1 MNLSKKIVSVAAG
14 VALIAGAGA
23 MASAPATA
31 APKAKKP
38 TVKGE
43 STISL
48 PPSLVGAMAAKGITL
63 NAKAGGKATV
73 DGSTGYTNL
82 SFPVTGPVEDGIVSH
97 KGVLEIVSA
106 GTQVTLTL
114 TNPKLTYDTDGSGTG
129 QLGGV
134 LNGLP
139 VWMEPFSSAL
149 NGSFREPFDVT
160 NLEITVKK
168 GKATKFGKAGF
179 KRTDRVSATGM
190 MLYTDDQDSA
200 NIFNTALLGPEGAA
214 TAPLFIPGME
224 LGGIESNFSVTVYCK
239 TAKECK

>member
-1 MNLSKKIVSVAAG
+1 MNLSKKIVSVAAAA
-14 VALIAGAGA
+14 ALVAGAGA
-23 MASAPATA
+23 MVATPANA
-31 APKAKKP
+31 AAKKP
-38 TVKGE
+38 TIKGA

-48 PPSLVGAMAAKGITL
+48 PPALVDAMAAKGITL
-63 NAKAGGKATV
+63 NATGGGKVAV

-82 SFPVTGPVEDGIVSH
+82 SFPVSGPVEDGIVHH

-106 GTQVTLTL
+106 GTKVTLTL

-139 VWMEPFSSAL
+139 TWMEPFSSAL
-149 NGSFREPFDVT
+149 NGTEREPFDISD
-160 NLEITVKK
+160 LKITIKPGKPAKDGKK
-168 GKATKFGKAGF
+168 GF
-179 KRTDRVSATGM
+179 KRTDRVTATGM
-190 MLYTDDQDSA
+190 MSYTDDQDSA

-224 LGGIESNFSVTVYCK
+224 LGAISSTFTVTVFCK
-239 TAKECK
+239 TAKACK